1 MRNLLIF
8 ASMVFLLGTAGIT
21 IFGQT
26 GAAWAGSPAAQGQ
39 ANEQTQLFKVE
50 KMTCAACPIT
60 VKKAIK
66 RVEGVKSVSVDFDAK
81 TAVVVFDP
89 SITNVDEIA
98 AAPTGVDYPTTPISP

>member
-1 MRNLLIF
+1 MRNLLFLAGALF
-8 ASMVFLLGTAGIT
+8 ALVTAG
-21 IFGQT
+21 FVVT
-26 GAAWAGSPAAQGQ
+26 GPAGTVWADSPANQVP

-66 RVEGVKSVSVDFDAK
+66 RVAGVKSVSVDFDAK

-98 AAPTGVDYPTTPISP
+98 AAPTGVGYPTTPITP

>member
-1 MRNLLIF
+1 MRNLLFLAGALF
-8 ASMVFLLGTAGIT
+8 ALATAGFVIPGPAGT
-21 IFGQT
+21 
-26 GAAWAGSPAAQGQ
+26 AWAGSPASQVS

-66 RVEGVKSVSVDFDAK
+66 RVAGVKSVSVDFDAK

-98 AAPTGVDYPTTPISP
+98 AAPTGVGYPTTPITP